1 MTTPRRPNFVSRFA
15 PAAILVPLAA
25 AVYSNTFTA
34 SFQFDDY
41 LYVIDYCRAHGLE
54 SFWPPHGTRY
64 LTYLTFALNY
74 ASGGLDPASY
84 HVTNLLIHIVN
95 GVLVYAVAFSLV
107 NSPRL
112 AEKGL
117 PAVHI
122 AFLASLLFIT
132 HPVQTEAVTY
142 ITQRFA
148 SLATLFYLLALAA
161 YMKYR
166 EALSFKAKAA
176 FYSTALFS
184 AYAAQVTKEISFTL
198 PFVMLCV
205 EFAFFKGPFL
215 PRLLRLAPFLLAMAV
230 IPWMLFGPGAG
241 SAVGGE
247 VMALQLKDMTGMS
260 VHDYLVTQFRVM
272 ATYLRL
278 LVLPIGQNIDYDYPM
293 FHSLFVPE
301 VLASFAL
308 ILTLFFGAAWL
319 FVRFLKGGSGHLAL
333 ISAGTLWFFTTIS
346 VESSIVPIKDLIF
359 EHRLYLP
366 SAGAAIAA
374 SAAVFFLVGRLQAK
388 VSAGRALAAACV
400 LLVLPLS
407 VSAYMRNGVWENEV
421 TLFEDAVSKSPGK
434 ERPRYNLAWAY
445 HRNGELD
452 KAIEHYSETLRLA
465 PEKEKAHYNLGLIY
479 QGRGDTVKAERHLL
493 EALRLKPEPAA
504 YYNLAMLYHSSG
516 DLERAISSYREAI
529 AAKPGY
535 EDAHYNLGAALME
548 TGDLEG
554 AALHFSAVIRL
565 NPANADA
572 LYNLGRVYAKEGD
585 REKAALAFS
594 EALRLKPGFTEARAG
609 LNRVGAGL

>member
-1 MTTPRRPNFVSRFA
+1 MAVLA
-15 PAAILVPLAA
+15 PLAA
-25 AVYSNTFTA
+25 AVYSNTLTA

-41 LYVIDYCRAHGLE
+41 HYVIDYCRVHGLE

-74 ASGGLDPASY
+74 ASGGLDPAVY
-84 HVTNLLIHIVN
+84 HITNLLIHIVN
-95 GVLVYAVAFSLV
+95 GVLVYVVALSLAS
-107 NSPRL
+107 SPRL
-112 AEKGL
+112 AGKGL
-117 PAVHI
+117 PAVHV
-122 AFLASLLFIT
+122 AFLASLLFIA

-142 ITQRFA
+142 ISQRFA

-166 EALSFKAKAA
+166 ESMSFKARAV

-215 PRLLRLAPFLLAMAV
+215 QRLLRLAPFLLAMAV
-230 IPWMLFGPGAG
+230 IPWILFGPGDG
-241 SAVGGE
+241 TAVGAE
-247 VMALQLKDMTGMS
+247 VMALQLKDMTGIS
-260 VHDYLVTQFRVM
+260 RHDYLVTQFRVI

-278 LVLPIGQNIDYDYPM
+278 LVLPICQNIDYDYPM
-293 FHSLFVPE
+293 FSSLFVPE
-301 VLASFAL
+301 VLVSFAL
-308 ILTLFFGAAWL
+308 VSVLFFGSIWL
-319 FVRFLKGGSGHLAL
+319 FVRFLRGGKGHLAL

-374 SAAVFFLVGRLQAK
+374 SAGVFFLVDRLPVK
-388 VSAGRALAAACV
+388 MSALRALAAACV

-407 VSAYMRNGVWENEV
+407 VSAYMRNGVWENEI
-421 TLFEDAVSKSPGK
+421 TLFEDAVSKSPAK

-445 HRNGELD
+445 HREGELD

-465 PEKEKAHYNLGLIY
+465 PEKDKAHYNLGLIY
-479 QGRGDTVKAERHLL
+479 QGRGDTSKAERHFL

-516 DLERAISSYREAI
+516 DLERAISSYMDAI

-535 EDAHYNLGAALME
+535 ENAHYNLGAALME
-548 TGDLEG
+548 KGDLKG
-554 AALHFSAVIRL
+554 AALHLSAVIRL
-565 NPANADA
+565 NPSSADA
-572 LYNLGRVYAKEGD
+572 FYNLGRVYAREGE

-594 EALRLKPGFTEARAG
+594 EALRLKPGFTEARAE
-609 LNRVGAGL
+609 LNRVGAGQ